1 MARITKTITSMT
13 SGGLGIST
21 ALSSNVTAKLFNF
34 GLQSVC
40 EQTSVRFHLTYIHLL
55 YGSI

>member
-1 MARITKTITSMT
+1 MA
-13 SGGLGIST
+13 SGGLGMST

-34 GLQSVC
+34 RLQSVC
-40 EQTSVRFHLTYIHLL
+40 EQTNVGFYLTYIHLL